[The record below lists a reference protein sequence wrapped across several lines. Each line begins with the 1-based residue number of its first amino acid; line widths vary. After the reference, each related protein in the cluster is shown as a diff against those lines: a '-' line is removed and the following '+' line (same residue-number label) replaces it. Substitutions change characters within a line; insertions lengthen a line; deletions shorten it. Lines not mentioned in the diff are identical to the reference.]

1 MDFPPDPKSGFLYNL
16 ICISSQMRSRFVLKR
31 ERGCIL
37 CDISSP
43 SLLCSALYGA
53 TSFNRQQ
60 TRSKSARQP
69 GWLAGFHFLVPEI
82 ILITIFTFWSQK
94 YFWSPFS
101 QFCHHIYFFAKVC
114 EVALCTRYFPESAL
128 RLLFIERYTLHVAT
142 ILLNFYISYF
152 YPGLSPK

>member
-82 ILITIFTFWSQK
+82 TLITIFTFCPRNN
-94 YFWSPFS
+94 FDHHFHFLVAEIFLVTIFPILSPFS
-101 QFCHHIYFFAKVC
+101 LFCKS
-114 EVALCTRYFPESAL
+114 L
-128 RLLFIERYTLHVAT
+128 
-142 ILLNFYISYF
+142 
-152 YPGLSPK
+152 